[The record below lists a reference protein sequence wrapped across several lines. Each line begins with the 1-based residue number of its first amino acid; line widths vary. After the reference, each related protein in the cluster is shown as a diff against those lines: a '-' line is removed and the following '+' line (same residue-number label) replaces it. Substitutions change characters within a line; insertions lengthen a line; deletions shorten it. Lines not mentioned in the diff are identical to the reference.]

1 MNQENLKN
9 FNPKQDENDS
19 FYDKHLDEESKKYL
33 YNTKKLDNRF
43 EVYTHPA
50 TFLKWFG
57 IFCIV
62 YNIY

>member
-33 YNTKKLDNRF
+33 YSRIRF
-43 EVYTHPA
+43 
-50 TFLKWFG
+50 
-57 IFCIV
+57 
-62 YNIY
+62 